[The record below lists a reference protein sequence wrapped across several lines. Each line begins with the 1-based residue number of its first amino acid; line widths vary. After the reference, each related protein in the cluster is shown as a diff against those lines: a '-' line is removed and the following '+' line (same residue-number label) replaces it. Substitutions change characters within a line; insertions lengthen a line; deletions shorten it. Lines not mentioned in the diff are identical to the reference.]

1 MSAVRLLTWPTE
13 GGSAASRLIVAPQ
26 RSLWTRKRG
35 DWVVLPS
42 GDDVAQ
48 WAVVAAD
55 REGLRRARE
64 VVTAFLGPSTA
75 RLSSAAGTALL
86 QFGTDEP
93 HAVRVADLRAERPTE
108 FFEALQRL
116 VAVRASSPTTGQM
129 APRALAHVVRDFR
142 LALFDQDA
150 GRAEALLRRLRDEA
164 RLSGENLDFLEIELL
179 GRLGRWRELRK
190 LPWFLQTARAPR
202 PIVITELMVEAVWR
216 VEFVDAGADDPPAAL
231 ERYQELPPDFLR
243 LYDAI
248 DVPASPGGRRV
259 VALRALDQGSD
270 ERFERVRAVAE
281 GADRS
286 WIDGLLVRTE
296 DPTLV
301 LPPGERSRKLLADG
315 RYADV
320 VMLAVE
326 SDPDFIVLESAVRA
340 VAEVESPE
348 LAIRLRPL
356 LKPDQLAGLPTT
368 PGFVRC
374 LDRVHTLAA
383 DKCDS
388 WSDWIERVAR
398 SEPWSAAAEVL
409 RRDAAGWSHGA
420 LRTGAEAEPA
430 GRNLEAA
437 LVGPNA
443 YAVEQGMDLLCE
455 LAANLAPEPGAAR
468 LIDAVLYALLDRAPT
483 EALGNAFLS
492 LTQAVLRAGPTQQR
506 YGDVL
511 DVCLNSHQLFAS
523 RVLIP
528 VALDLL
534 DEFAMHPSPDMTR
547 RRALAAT
554 AFDAFRAHASRG
566 HLTRDDARLAEL
578 LLDELGLETR
588 PLWVPTATEDEPS
601 PSEAEPWSLLD
612 GRTVVLYTLL
622 NGLGQRFEARVRQ
635 FCPTASVIVL
645 SDHVASDR
653 LRAAVRE
660 ADHVLVDTRHAK
672 HAATAGI
679 DAIRPKSRQLFP
691 DGKGVSSFVR
701 CLGQALR
708 EVVAGS

>member
-1 MSAVRLLTWPTE
+1 VSAVRSIAWPTDD
-13 GGSAASRLIVAPQ
+13 GSAASRLIGAPQ
-26 RSLWTRKRG
+26 RSLWTGQRG

-42 GDDVAQ
+42 GDDTA
-48 WAVVAAD
+48 WSVVAAD

-64 VVTAFLGPSTA
+64 VVTAFVGPSTA
-75 RLSSAAGTALL
+75 RLSGSPSTALL
-86 QFGTDEP
+86 QIGHDEP
-93 HAVRVADLRAERPTE
+93 RDVHVADLRAERPTE
-108 FFEALQRL
+108 LFEALQRL
-116 VAVRASSPTTGQM
+116 VAVRASSPRSGHV
-129 APRALAHVVRDFR
+129 APRALAHLIRDFR

-150 GRAEALLRRLRDEA
+150 SRAEGLLRRLRDEA
-164 RLSGENLDFLEIELL
+164 RLSGENLDFLEIEML
-179 GRLGRWRELRK
+179 GRLGRWRELRN

-202 PIVITELMVEAVWR
+202 PIVITGFMIEAVWR
-216 VEFVDAGADDPPAAL
+216 VEFVDAGADDPRTAL
-231 ERYQELPPDFLR
+231 ERYGELPADFLR

-259 VALRALDQGSD
+259 VALRSLDQGSRD
-270 ERFERVRAVAE
+270 RFDRVRALAE
-281 GADRS
+281 GADRA
-286 WIDGLLVRTE
+286 WIDALVRAE

-301 LPPGERSRKLLADG
+301 LPPGERARKLLADG

-320 VMLAVE
+320 VKLAVD
-326 SDPDFIVLESAVRA
+326 SGADPVILESAVRA
-340 VAEVESPE
+340 VAEIESPE
-348 LAIRLRPL
+348 LAIELRPL
-356 LKPDQLAGLPTT
+356 LKPEQMTGLPTT
-368 PGFVRC
+368 PGFVRS
-374 LDRVHTLAA
+374 LDRVYALAA

-398 SEPWSAAAEVL
+398 PEPWSAAAEVL
-409 RRDAAGWSHGA
+409 RRDARGWSLEP
-420 LRTGAEAEPA
+420 LRRGPDADRA
-430 GRNLEAA
+430 GRNLETA
-437 LVGPNA
+437 LGGANA
-443 YAVEQGMDLLCE
+443 DAIEQGMDLLCE
-455 LAANLAPEPGAAR
+455 LAASLAPEPGAAR
-468 LIDAVLYALLDRAPT
+468 VIDAVLYGLLDRAPT

-492 LTQAVLRAGPTQQR
+492 LTQAVLRAGPTEQR
-506 YGDVL
+506 YADVL
-511 DVCLNSHQLFAS
+511 DVCLSSQQLFGS

-547 RRALAAT
+547 RRVLAAT

-566 HLTRDDARLAEL
+566 HLTRDEARLAEL
-578 LLDELGLETR
+578 LLDELGLETG
-588 PLWVPTATEDEPS
+588 PLWVPTAAEEEPS
-601 PSEAEPWSLLD
+601 IAEEEPWSLLD

-622 NGLGQRFEARVRQ
+622 EGLGPRFEERVRQ
-635 FCPTASVIVL
+635 FCPTASVVVL

-708 EVVAGS
+708 ELVTAT